1 MNGDGKMTINKEK
14 FIEKYVK
21 ALESNTAAIFA
32 GAGLSC
38 GAGYVNWKTLL
49 NEAAE
54 ELALNI
60 DKEEHDLVGLAQH
73 YINKKR
79 SRGNLNEVIMEQFSK
94 RVELTKNHEF
104 LAKLPIDTYWTTNYD
119 RMIENALDSEGR
131 IVDVK
136 RNQNQL
142 TISVADKDATVYK
155 MHGDIESID
164 NIILTRD
171 DYEKYNTTHPKF
183 REILEGD
190 LLSKTFLFIG
200 FSFTDPNIGYILSRI
215 RLVLEGHTRPHYCIL
230 KEVEEK
236 EYDSTEEFMYA
247 KIKQQL
253 HIEDLSRFSIETLL
267 VKDYS
272 EITEI
277 LESIYKR
284 YRRKTIFISGS
295 ATEYLPFNPENG
307 KYFLHQLSKKLVEND
322 FKLVSG
328 FGLGVGSYV
337 INGVADYISSNKKS
351 RLQNHLSIL
360 PFSQDSSGDIDLKEV
375 WEKNRLEM
383 ISECGMALFLFGNR
397 DNRDADSKVI
407 WADGLEEE
415 YKIAKSKELVRIP
428 IKVTGYKTENLSEKY
443 SEEIKMQFKEK
454 TLKMYNDIGEYK
466 WDFSNKKCID
476 ELIKQIVNLVIEI
489 KKTE

>member
-1 MNGDGKMTINKEK
+1 MTIDKKK

-49 NEAAE
+49 KEAAE
-54 ELALNI
+54 DLELNI

-79 SRGNLNEVIMEQFSK
+79 SRGYLNEVIMDQFSK
-94 RVELTKNHEF
+94 RAELTENHKL

-119 RMIENALDSEGR
+119 CMIEKALDIEGR

-136 RNQNQL
+136 RNQSQL
-142 TISVADKDATVYK
+142 TVSVADKDATVYK
-155 MHGDIESID
+155 MHGDIDSID
-164 NIILTRD
+164 KIILTRD
-171 DYEKYNTTHPKF
+171 DYEKYNLTHPKF

-200 FSFTDPNIGYILSRI
+200 FSFTDPNISYILSRI
-215 RLVLEGHTRPHYCIL
+215 RLVLEEHTRPHYCIL
-230 KEVEEK
+230 KKVEEK
-236 EYDSTEEFMYA
+236 EYGNEEEFIYA

-253 HIEDLSRFSIETLL
+253 HIEDLSRFSIETIL
-267 VKDYS
+267 VQDYS

-277 LESIYKR
+277 LESVYKR
-284 YRRKTIFISGS
+284 YKRKTIFISGS
-295 ATEYLPFNPENG
+295 ATEYLPFDSESG

-328 FGLGVGSYV
+328 FGLGVGPYV
-337 INGVADYISSNKKS
+337 INGVADYINSNKKS

-360 PFSQDSSGDIDLKEV
+360 PFPQDSSGNLDLKEV
-375 WEKNRLEM
+375 WKNNRLEM
-383 ISECGMALFLFGNR
+383 ISECGMALFLFGNK
-397 DNRDADSKVI
+397 NNEGEVI
-407 WADGLEEE
+407 LADGLEEE
-415 YKIAKSKELVRIP
+415 YKIAEIQELVRIP
-428 IKVTGYKTENLSEKY
+428 IKATGYKTKFLSEKY
-443 SEEIKMQFKEK
+443 SKEINIQFTEK
-454 TLKMYNDIGEYK
+454 TLKLYEEINEFK
-466 WDFSNKKCID
+466 CDFSNKQSD
-476 ELIKQIVNLVIEI
+476 ELVQKIVDLVIEI
-489 KKTE
+489 KKQNNS